1 MLKCFLLQR
10 KGSFPFTH
18 SIKGLIRICA
28 DIDGDFERLFEIRAD
43 KLDRYYTGTRYPP
56 LLEVTE
62 EDAKEAIEM
71 ARRSGSL
78 F

>member
-1 MLKCFLLQR
+1 MQI
-10 KGSFPFTH
+10 S
-18 SIKGLIRICA
+18 
-28 DIDGDFERLFEIRAD
+28 DGDFERLFEIRAD

-71 ARRSGSL
+71 AKKVREFILRKL
-78 F
+78 REVLA